1 MPQLVVETDYIGKYQ
16 SKTENSFSNT
26 PIVVDAMKFTPL
38 DLLTSAYN
46 GCMLGTM
53 EYIAQQNGF
62 KIGEAKSQIKWA
74 LSEDTTRIGSM
85 DIKIT
90 FVNDFSDTQK
100 EVLET
105 AAKTKCHVGQTLNPN
120 INKNFEFIY
129 NAQSYIN

>member
-1 MPQLVVETDYIGKYQ
+1 MPQLVIETDYIGKYQ

-46 GCMLGTM
+46 SCMLGTM
-53 EYIAQQNGF
+53 EYIAKQNNF
-62 KIGEAKSQIKWA
+62 EIGKVKSQIKWA

-90 FVNDFSDTQK
+90 FVNDFSDMQK
-100 EVLET
+100 KVLET

-120 INKNFEFIY
+120 INKKFEFIY
-129 NAQSYIN
+129 NAQ

>member
-1 MPQLVVETDYIGKYQ
+1 MPQLVIETDYIGKYQ
-16 SKTENSFSNT
+16 SKTENLFSNT

-46 GCMLGTM
+46 SCMLGTM
-53 EYIAQQNGF
+53 EYIAKQNNF
-62 KIGEAKSQIKWA
+62 EIGKAKSQIKWT

-100 EVLET
+100 EILET

-120 INKNFEFIY
+120 IEKKFTFSY
-129 NAQSYIN
+129 NAE